1 MKLVIGGFAQ
11 GKLNTVIKTIPGNS
25 YLVFDG
31 KLPNDAQLQNKKE
44 ETLVIINHFHLWVRE
59 EIKQDRNPKENI
71 LTFLDKNKD
80 CVIISDEIGN
90 GIVPMD
96 AFEREYR
103 ETTGRI
109 LIELADKAD
118 EVVRVICGIQQRI
131 K

>member
-1 MKLVIGGFAQ
+1 MKLVIGGYAQ
-11 GKLNTVIKTIPGNS
+11 GKLNAVVKTIPNNS
-25 YLVFDG
+25 YIVFEG
-31 KLPNDAQLQNKKE
+31 KLPNDEQLQNNRE
-44 ETLVIINHFHLWVRE
+44 EKIIIINHFHLWVRE
-59 EIKQDRNPKENI
+59 EIKQDRNPKEDI
-71 LTFLDKNKD
+71 QTFLDKNKD

-109 LIELADKAD
+109 LIELAGKAD

>member
-11 GKLNTVIKTIPGNS
+11 GKLNTVIKTIQGNS

-59 EIKQDRNPKENI
+59 EIKQDRNPKEDI
-71 LTFLDKNKD
+71 QTFLDKNKD
-80 CVIISDEIGN
+80 CVIISNEIGN

-109 LIELADKAD
+109 LIELAGKAD